1 MAGKPTKKR
10 AVKKTA
16 KKRTVKKK
24 TTKPSQPV
32 TVGPI
37 AKERPKPAK
46 IKGVAASKRGRPAGS
61 KTQNSSGKS
70 TPSRCPKCS
79 STERTPYS
87 QTREIEVRGEDP
99 EFGSYTHV
107 IRRWTRCK
115 GCGQARTDRSL
126 AFKKSA
132 A

>member
-24 TTKPSQPV
+24 TTRPSQPV

-37 AKERPKPAK
+37 KKKRPKT
-46 IKGVAASKRGRPAGS
+46 VAATKRGRPAGS